1 VIVDSWR
8 AMPDVLDRADAL
20 DPRAQR
26 RVVEERFSPE
36 RMVADYVSA
45 YELTIDRWG
54 AGAPSAV

>member
-1 VIVDSWR
+1 
-8 AMPDVLDRADAL
+8 VLDRADAL

-36 RMVADYVSA
+36 RMVADYVGA